1 MWHPEAVWWHRLVAA
16 LPLLGACNT
25 SADGVTF
32 EAGTE
37 SGDSS
42 SDGDSSS
49 STDASTSTTS
59 GSADGSGGSG
69 GSSSSETTGGGVQRL
84 CEAIDISLVFD
95 RQAPIYGIERRRTVA
110 RFLDRVTEETGASVR
125 VFPNAGA
132 SEPPPWDC
140 NLDADG
146 PADGLTFVWG
156 EDGVPRNNA
165 RPRLDCVYDGVRN
178 FPSEG
183 DDDGDLMFTGL
194 LFPFLQH
201 DDWPTPERTI
211 SASVMLAAGDDDESN
226 MYARPGLASDAFL
239 RLAADGDRDRALSLT
254 VGQDADELHTFA
266 LALHPAAL
274 HTEWDDDDF
283 EESFETFGDAVVEA
297 CATAEEPDV
306 PQPPGGCEHIDILFV
321 VDGSLSMAEE
331 QEALRGI
338 SGPPVFS
345 DFTDALAVELDTLED
360 IHIGVISAEP
370 GDTRLHTHLNQPAVE
385 PGPETDCGLAQ
396 PWVVAPSDD
405 LEAQFACV
413 AATAAASTLES
424 TSRNAAEAL
433 TSPDNAGFLR
443 DDSVVFVVMLTDE
456 DTLGL
461 GATRV
466 QEHELLLSAVGGDRS
481 RLVMLAIA
489 GDPGVFEAPK
499 TTCDG
504 TYGLA
509 APGRRLD
516 SIVRTFG
523 DRGITS
529 DICAGDLAAS
539 FDDALDDLVQACV
552 SFVPEG

>member
-1 MWHPEAVWWHRLVAA
+1 MRSRWLIVALV
-16 LPLLGACNT
+16 PLAGGCNAT
-25 SADGVTF
+25 ANGVTF
-32 EAGTE
+32 DAGTD
-37 SGDSS
+37 STTTATTGAAASTSTSS
-42 SDGDSSS
+42 STDDSESADASGESSSS
-49 STDASTSTTS
+49 ST
-59 GSADGSGGSG
+59 
-69 GSSSSETTGGGVQRL
+69 TGESLQRL
-84 CEAIDISLVFD
+84 CEAIDVSLVLD
-95 RQAPIYGIERRRTVA
+95 RQAPIYSLERRLAVA
-110 RFLDRVTEETGASVR
+110 QFLDRVTEETGARVR

-132 SEPPPWDC
+132 PEPPAWDC
-140 NLDADG
+140 SLDEDG
-146 PADGLTFVWG
+146 PADGLTFLWG
-156 EDGVPRNNA
+156 EDGRRRNNA
-165 RPRLDCVYDGVRN
+165 YPRLDCVYDGVRS
-178 FPSEG
+178 FPSSG

-194 LFPFLQH
+194 MFPFLQH
-201 DDWPTPERTI
+201 DDWPSPDRTL
-211 SASVMLAAGDDDESN
+211 SVNVMLAAGDDDESN
-226 MYARPGLASDAFL
+226 MYARPGLASEAFL

-254 VGQDADELHTFA
+254 VGQDADELQTFA

-274 HTEWDDDDF
+274 HTEWEDDDF
-283 EESFETFGDAVVEA
+283 DASLEAFGDAVLEA
-297 CATAEEPDV
+297 CATADEPEV
-306 PQPPGGCEHIDILFV
+306 PEPPGGCEHIDILFV

-331 QEALRGI
+331 QDALRGVD
-338 SGPPVFS
+338 GPPVFS
-345 DFTDALAVELDTLED
+345 DFTDALSVRLDTLED
-360 IHIGVISAEP
+360 IHIGVVSAEP
-370 GDTRLHTHLNQPAVE
+370 NDTLLHTHLNQPAIP
-385 PGPETDCGLAQ
+385 PGPETDCGLTQ
-396 PWVVAPSDD
+396 PWVVAPSED

-413 AATAAASTLES
+413 AATAAASTLET

-433 TSPDNAGFLR
+433 TAPANEGFLR

-481 RLVMLAIA
+481 RLVVLAIA

-529 DICAGDLAAS
+529 DICAGDLAQT
-539 FDDALDDLVQACV
+539 FDNALDDLVQACV

>member
-1 MWHPEAVWWHRLVAA
+1 MRFSGQVAA
-16 LPLLGACNT
+16 LLPLLTACNT
-25 SADGVTF
+25 SADTASFDDGTDSAP
-32 EAGTE
+32 AG
-37 SGDSS
+37 
-42 SDGDSSS
+42 
-49 STDASTSTTS
+49 STTASTSSTTEAAASSTS
-59 GSADGSGGSG
+59 GAADGTGTSSSGG
-69 GSSSSETTGGGVQRL
+69 TTGEVRERL
-84 CEAIDISLVFD
+84 CDAIDVSLVFD
-95 RQAPIYGIERRRTVA
+95 RQAPIYHIDRRRPVA
-110 RFLDRVTEETGASVR
+110 LFLDRITKETGARVR
-125 VFPNAGA
+125 VFPNAGGPVQ
-132 SEPPPWDC
+132 PPLEC
-140 NLDADG
+140 ELDTEG

-156 EDGVPRNNA
+156 EDWQPRNNA

-178 FPSEG
+178 YPSEPG
-183 DDDGDLMFTGL
+183 ADGDLMFTGL

-201 DDWPTPERTI
+201 DDWPSPDRTI
-211 SASVMLAAGDDDESN
+211 SVSVMLAEEDDDESN
-226 MYARPGLASDAFL
+226 MYARPGLASEAFL
-239 RLAADGDRDRALSLT
+239 RLAAGGDRDRALSLT
-254 VGQDADELHTFA
+254 VGQDADELHSFA

-283 EESFETFGDAVVEA
+283 DASFESFGDAVIEA
-297 CATAEEPDV
+297 CATAEEPNV
-306 PQPPGGCEHIDILFV
+306 PEPPGGCEHIDILFV

-360 IHIGVISAEP
+360 IRIGVISAEP
-370 GDTRLHTHLNQPAVE
+370 DDTVLHTHLNQPAVE
-385 PGPETDCGLAQ
+385 PSPETDCGLQQ
-396 PWVVAPSDD
+396 PWVVAPSED

-413 AATAAASTLES
+413 AATAASSTLET

-433 TSPDNAGFLR
+433 TSAENAGFLR

-509 APGRRLD
+509 APGRRLGAV
-516 SIVRTFG
+516 VRTFG
-523 DRGITS
+523 ERGITA
-529 DICAGDLAAS
+529 DICAGDLAQS

>member
-1 MWHPEAVWWHRLVAA
+1 MA
-16 LPLLGACNT
+16 LLLLGACSA

-37 SGDSS
+37 PGGATSTGRLSAS
-42 SDGDSSS
+42 T
-49 STDASTSTTS
+49 TDATASSTS
-59 GSADGSGGSG
+59 GSADGSSDSSDSG
-69 GSSSSETTGGGVQRL
+69 TTDGGVQRL

-132 SEPPPWDC
+132 AEPPPWGC
-140 NLDADG
+140 TLDAEG
-146 PADGLTFVWG
+146 PAGGLTFVWG
-156 EDGVPRNNA
+156 EDGRPRNNA

-178 FPSEG
+178 FPSQG

-194 LFPFLQH
+194 LFPFLHH

-211 SASVMLAAGDDDESN
+211 SVNVMLAAGDDDESN

-239 RLAADGDRDRALSLT
+239 RLAAGGDRDRALSLT
-254 VGQDADELHTFA
+254 VGQDADELHAFA

-274 HTEWDDDDF
+274 HTEWDDEDF
-283 EESFETFGDAVVEA
+283 DASFDTFGDAVIEA

-338 SGPPVFS
+338 SGPPVFA
-345 DFTDALAVELDTLED
+345 DFTDALSVELDTLED

-370 GDTRLHTHLNQPAVE
+370 NDTRLHTHLNQPAVE
-385 PGPETDCGLAQ
+385 PSPETACGLAQ

-405 LEAQFACV
+405 LDAQFACV
-413 AATAAASTLES
+413 AATAATSTLET

-433 TSPDNAGFLR
+433 ASPDNAGFLR
-443 DDSVVFVVMLTDE
+443 EDSVVFVVMLTDE

-466 QEHELLLSAVGGDRS
+466 QEHELLLSAVDGDRS
-481 RLVMLAIA
+481 RLVVLAIA

-509 APGRRLD
+509 APGRRLG

-523 DRGITS
+523 DRGISS
-529 DICAGDLAAS
+529 DICAGNLAAS

>member
-1 MWHPEAVWWHRLVAA
+1 MS
-16 LPLLGACNT
+16 LPMLGACNT

-32 EAGTE
+32 EVGTGTDASGSASTATNTSTTDEAPGSTTASTTAG
-37 SGDSS
+37 SA
-42 SDGDSSS
+42 SS
-49 STDASTSTTS
+49 ST
-59 GSADGSGGSG
+59 G
-69 GSSSSETTGGGVQRL
+69 TTGDAPSRL
-84 CEAIDISLVFD
+84 CEAIDVSLVLD

-110 RFLDRVTEETGASVR
+110 RFLDRIAEETRARVR

-132 SEPPPWDC
+132 PQPPPWDC
-140 NLDADG
+140 TLDADG
-146 PADGLTFVWG
+146 PADGSTFVWG
-156 EDGVPRNNA
+156 EDGELRSNA

-183 DDDGDLMFTGL
+183 DADGDLMFTGL

-201 DDWPTPERTI
+201 DDWPTPERTV
-211 SASVMLAAGDDDESN
+211 SVNVMLAAVDDDESN
-226 MYARPGLASDAFL
+226 MYARPGLASEAFT

-274 HTEWDDDDF
+274 HTEWDHDDF
-283 EESFETFGDAVVEA
+283 DASFEEFGDAVIEA
-297 CATAEEPDV
+297 CATADEPDV

-321 VDGSLSMAEE
+321 VDGSLSMAQE

-338 SGPPVFS
+338 NGPPVFA

-360 IHIGVISAEP
+360 IHIGVVSSEP
-370 GDTRLHTHLNQPAVE
+370 GDTRLHTHLNQPAFE
-385 PGPETDCGLAQ
+385 PSAETDCGLVQ
-396 PWVVAPSDD
+396 PWIVAPSDD

-413 AATAAASTLES
+413 AATAASSTLET
-424 TSRNAAEAL
+424 TSRNAGETL
-433 TSPDNAGFLR
+433 TSRDNAGFLR

-481 RLVMLAIA
+481 RLVVLAIA
-489 GDPGVFEAPK
+489 GDPGIFEAPK

-504 TYGLA
+504 AYGLA
-509 APGRRLD
+509 APGRRLG
-516 SIVRTFG
+516 SVVATFG
-523 DRGITS
+523 ERGITS
-529 DICAGDLAAS
+529 DICAGDLAQS
-539 FDDALDDLVQACV
+539 FDDALEDLVQACV

>member
-1 MWHPEAVWWHRLVAA
+1 MSRR
-16 LPLLGACNT
+16 PLFPLLAWVGLGACT
-25 SADGVTF
+25 QSPPGVGFGDGT
-32 EAGTE
+32 
-37 SGDSS
+37 DSTTGS
-42 SDGDSSS
+42 P
-49 STDASTSTTS
+49 TS
-59 GSADGSGGSG
+59 GSTTAADETSSSGESATG
-69 GSSSSETTGGGVQRL
+69 GSSGTTDSESSSGTGPQAL
-84 CEAIDISLVFD
+84 CEAIDISLVLD
-95 RQAPIYGIERRRTVA
+95 RQAPIYAIEKRRAVA
-110 RFLDRVTEETGASVR
+110 DFLDDLTEQTGAR
-125 VFPNAGA
+125 IRLFPNTGA
-132 SEPPPWDC
+132 ASPPAWSC
-140 NLDADG
+140 NLDEDG
-146 PADGLTFVWG
+146 PAEGLTFVWG
-156 EDGVPRNNA
+156 EGGQARNSA
-165 RPRLDCVYDGVRN
+165 RPKLDCVYDGVRN
-178 FPSEG
+178 SPH
-183 DDDGDLMFTGL
+183 DTDADGDLMFTGL
-194 LFPFLQH
+194 LFPFLEH
-201 DDWPTPERTI
+201 ADWPTPERTV
-211 SASVMLAAGDDDESN
+211 SVSMMLANSDDDEDT
-226 MYARPGLASDAFL
+226 MYARPGLASDAFV
-239 RLAADGDRDRALSLT
+239 RLAAGGDRDRALSFT
-254 VGQDADELHTFA
+254 VGQDADQLHAFS
-266 LALHPAAL
+266 LALHPLAL

-283 EESFETFGDAVVEA
+283 DASFETFGDAVIEA

-360 IHIGVISAEP
+360 IHIGVVSAEP

-413 AATAAASTLES
+413 AATAAASTLET

-489 GDPGVFEAPK
+489 GDPGAFEAPK

-504 TYGLA
+504 TYGPA
-509 APGRRLD
+509 APSRRLD